1 VGGVGAARGGMGALP
16 LFLFVGALCCRA
28 VRDGE
33 REQGEEG
40 EGEKEEREK
49 KKKKKEKKKK
59 IMKKFSDLKISEK

>member
-1 VGGVGAARGGMGALP
+1 MEGGCRGGMGALP

-59 IMKKFSDLKISEK
+59 NYEIFFRLENF